1 MLTDYLYGWLTEGE
15 VSTIAAQHEGR
26 GQKIY
31 GFFFTAGAQRL
42 RKFPR
47 LVLNGKLDGDIKL
60 VYGRRSTVNY
70 GKSGCD
76 TEVQFSASQTTCRS
90 LRHLRLVLRTFSFT

>member
-31 GFFFTAGAQRL
+31 GFFSLQVHNR
-42 RKFPR
+42 
-47 LVLNGKLDGDIKL
+47 
-60 VYGRRSTVNY
+60 YVN
-70 GKSGCD
+70 
-76 TEVQFSASQTTCRS
+76 SQDS
-90 LRHLRLVLRTFSFT
+90 S